1 VCVCVCVWCVCVCVC
16 VWCVCVCGVCVC
28 GCVCGVY
35 VCVFVCVWF
44 CVWCVYVCVCVCVCV
59 FVCVFVCVCVCVC
72 VVCVCVCVFVC
83 VCVVCMCVC
92 VCVVSLAALRCG
104 FVSRSVREVWLCLCM
119 INTKQTSWDA
129 TDTLSWPQYTTCTS
143 HFKPFTPIDRRG
155 PTKCSEVFVTELLCW
170 FPVSF
175 KGSYFWYKFY
185 EHVCYL

>member
-1 VCVCVCVWCVCVCVC
+1 MVVLLSSERLSLLSSRAAVNITWLYTKHGIFSSDVSTVGFVCV
-16 VWCVCVCGVCVC
+16 
-28 GCVCGVY
+28 CVCGVY
-35 VCVFVCVWF
+35 VCV
-44 CVWCVYVCVCVCVCV
+44 CV
-59 FVCVFVCVCVCVC
+59 FMC
-72 VVCVCVCVFVC
+72 VVCVCGVVVCM
-83 VCVVCMCVC
+83 CVVCMCVC

-129 TDTLSWPQYTTCTS
+129 TDALSWPQYTTCTS